1 MPASPVP
8 WAHQALQDFP
18 GGRVVR
24 ETWGPPDGLEKKVT
38 QALLVL
44 KDPQGHQENL
54 VPQDDPATKEKR
66 VTRLYQEL
74 KGAKEKEVLMA
85 PKDFQGSQDKMVGMD
100 MLEKQGIQDCQGI
113 MKTQSQ
119 VIEDFLDRQA
129 PLAEKDPRGL
139 QDWDFLA
146 HWDKGGL
153 QDLRAAQERG
163 ALMA

>member
-1 MPASPVP
+1 MP

-54 VPQDDPATKEKR
+54 VPQDDLATKEKR
-66 VTRLYQEL
+66 VTGLYQEL
-74 KGAKEKEVLMA
+74 KGTKEKEVLMA

-100 MLEKQGIQDCQGI
+100 RLEKQEIRDCQGT

-119 VIEDFLDRQA
+119 VIKDFPDRQA
-129 PLAEKDPRGL
+129 PLAEKGTWDL

-146 HWDKGGL
+146 HRDKGGL
-153 QDLRAAQERG
+153 QDLRATQARG